1 MKKLIIIIGILIMPS
16 LTYAEEKKVNCE
28 SKLAKLKPSC
38 NFIGT
43 GVKGLKKFSS
53 KHKTIGET
61 LGMDPKDKKE
71 PQTLKE
77 FSKNHK
83 TVGQTLKGLKDK
95 K

>member
-1 MKKLIIIIGILIMPS
+1 MPS

-83 TVGQTLKGLKDK
+83 VILSPVIHMNLCRLYPEWK
-95 K
+95 